1 MKKIEFQN
9 DLHDEILRKETH
21 KYNTRH
27 YEFFQDF
34 HTDETDM
41 INDMARYE
49 NICATCLDKS
59 DYEFFKS
66 ALKKMGGNYK
76 IRTFNKRKD

>member
-1 MKKIEFQN
+1 MMNISLHTSFQRDIFNPIIN
-9 DLHDEILRKETH
+9 D
-21 KYNTRH
+21 YNSLN
-27 YEFFQDF
+27 YVFFNDF
-34 HTDETDM
+34 HTSEKDW
-41 INDMARYE
+41 INDLERYE